1 MSKECFYS
9 SSLGRKV
16 FMAITGAF
24 LVIFMLLHLTLNLFV
39 LGGEES
45 YNAMT
50 HFMSLPFIKYGL
62 QPVLALGF
70 IIHIIYGLFLAVK
83 NSASRPIGYKK
94 ADYGAASSWASRYM
108 WLTGTVILLGIAL
121 HMVNFWVKIQ
131 ITGLPDG
138 VENDYQLGV
147 GLFQNSALYTVLYI
161 VWFIILGV
169 HLAHGFWS
177 MFQTTGQA
185 YVNWLPCLQKI
196 ALVYCAVISLGFI
209 FVALWSRY
217 VAVL

>member
-50 HFMSLPFIKYGL
+50 HFMALPFIKYGL

-70 IIHIIYGLFLAVK
+70 IIHIIYGLYLAVK
-83 NSASRPIGYKK
+83 NSASVAPLKFIP
-94 ADYGAASSWASRYM
+94 
-108 WLTGTVILLGIAL
+108 LGRTL
-121 HMVNFWVKIQ
+121 KY
-131 ITGLPDG
+131 LSPS
-138 VENDYQLGV
+138 
-147 GLFQNSALYTVLYI
+147 FQRRTSQNLCPSI
-161 VWFIILGV
+161 
-169 HLAHGFWS
+169 
-177 MFQTTGQA
+177 
-185 YVNWLPCLQKI
+185 
-196 ALVYCAVISLGFI
+196 
-209 FVALWSRY
+209 
-217 VAVL
+217 

>member
-16 FMAITGAF
+16 FMALTGAF
-24 LVIFMLLHLTLNLFV
+24 LVIFMLLHLSLNLFV
-39 LGGEES
+39 LGGEDS

-50 HFMSLPFIKYGL
+50 HFMATPVIKYAL

-70 IIHIIYGLFLAVK
+70 IIHIIYGLYLAVR
-83 NSASRPIGYKK
+83 NAASRPVGYKN

-131 ITGLPDG
+131 LTGLPAG
-138 VENDYQLGV
+138 VENDYQLV
-147 GLFQNSALYTVLYI
+147 VSLFQNSLLYTLLYI
-161 VWFIILGV
+161 VWFIVLGV

-185 YVNWLPCLQKI
+185 YVNWLPCLQKL
-196 ALVYCAVISLGFI
+196 ALVYCAVISVGFV
-209 FVALWSRY
+209 FVALWCRY
-217 VAVL
+217 VAA